1 MGQKTNKPVKPRPST
16 QLLILPEPI
25 PAEVAFEHIGYFTP
39 ASKRIKDIT
48 TKEKILAERTNPDGT
63 RTVLKVRIL
72 GTGQYGLPITSDLD
86 YYRAFLKLLDDLV
99 DRVGHIP
106 EPIAL
111 PTKTLIRSAGK
122 QISTQE
128 LQVVKDWIRRS
139 NATAIQ
145 GFYYDAVSGDYIE
158 IGGEP
163 LFPRYVM
170 RGQRLPTGEYADSHA
185 VWLASWFRTNY
196 LHHHVRPLD
205 LAFHL
210 RLRKPI
216 AKALYPLLEL
226 GWYATGGQPYTKS
239 YPELCHEFLLQE
251 YRYVSQIKQQ
261 LEPAHHEL
269 TQQRFLERWE
279 YRPAAQGP
287 SWVISYY
294 PGPKFFEDQHAREAR
309 RHLAARIVHGTIPL
323 TVAPPAPSEPLPSL
337 LADILMVCGDR
348 QNQAAYQQVLR
359 EYPEELMRT
368 ALAETRQAAQE
379 GRIRKSKGAYFMDAL
394 KRLTTLRAAPDTPP
408 LAPASA
414 PAREAAQDAA
424 LEQRALEAARQH
436 TQARVD
442 AVLVALTPAQ
452 RQALD
457 ERAKTLVSLRETDFG
472 YSVTLRFTR
481 EDLLLQEQ
489 LGFDRWPRLI
499 AQLRTRDAAA
509 DGDDVLQ
516 ACRLEAI
523 LDDVLVVSVP
533 TAEVK
538 AQLTARCLGVLE
550 ELARTATP
558 PCRLQV
564 LSRDE
569 PPAWPA

>member
-1 MGQKTNKPVKPRPST
+1 MNLSSHPMGQKTNKPVKPRPST

-261 LEPAHHEL
+261 LEPAH
-269 TQQRFLERWE
+269 T
-279 YRPAAQGP
+279 
-287 SWVISYY
+287 
-294 PGPKFFEDQHAREAR
+294 
-309 RHLAARIVHGTIPL
+309 
-323 TVAPPAPSEPLPSL
+323 
-337 LADILMVCGDR
+337 
-348 QNQAAYQQVLR
+348 N
-359 EYPEELMRT
+359 
-368 ALAETRQAAQE
+368 
-379 GRIRKSKGAYFMDAL
+379 
-394 KRLTTLRAAPDTPP
+394 
-408 LAPASA
+408 
-414 PAREAAQDAA
+414 
-424 LEQRALEAARQH
+424 
-436 TQARVD
+436 
-442 AVLVALTPAQ
+442 
-452 RQALD
+452 
-457 ERAKTLVSLRETDFG
+457 
-472 YSVTLRFTR
+472 
-481 EDLLLQEQ
+481 
-489 LGFDRWPRLI
+489 
-499 AQLRTRDAAA
+499 
-509 DGDDVLQ
+509 
-516 ACRLEAI
+516 
-523 LDDVLVVSVP
+523 
-533 TAEVK
+533 
-538 AQLTARCLGVLE
+538 
-550 ELARTATP
+550 
-558 PCRLQV
+558 
-564 LSRDE
+564 
-569 PPAWPA
+569 

>member
-1 MGQKTNKPVKPRPST
+1 M
-16 QLLILPEPI
+16 
-25 PAEVAFEHIGYFTP
+25 
-39 ASKRIKDIT
+39 
-48 TKEKILAERTNPDGT
+48 
-63 RTVLKVRIL
+63 
-72 GTGQYGLPITSDLD
+72 
-86 YYRAFLKLLDDLV
+86 
-99 DRVGHIP
+99 
-106 EPIAL
+106 
-111 PTKTLIRSAGK
+111 
-122 QISTQE
+122 
-128 LQVVKDWIRRS
+128 
-139 NATAIQ
+139 
-145 GFYYDAVSGDYIE
+145 
-158 IGGEP
+158 
-163 LFPRYVM
+163 
-170 RGQRLPTGEYADSHA
+170 
-185 VWLASWFRTNY
+185 
-196 LHHHVRPLD
+196 
-205 LAFHL
+205 
-210 RLRKPI
+210 
-216 AKALYPLLEL
+216 
-226 GWYATGGQPYTKS
+226 
-239 YPELCHEFLLQE
+239 
-251 YRYVSQIKQQ
+251 
-261 LEPAHHEL
+261 
-269 TQQRFLERWE
+269 
-279 YRPAAQGP
+279 
-287 SWVISYY
+287 
-294 PGPKFFEDQHAREAR
+294 
-309 RHLAARIVHGTIPL
+309 HGTIPL

-359 EYPEELMRT
+359 EYPEELIRT

-538 AQLTARCLGVLE
+538 AQLTAR
-550 ELARTATP
+550 RTGNHGDNP
-558 PCRLQV
+558 QERRRPG
-564 LSRDE
+564 
-569 PPAWPA
+569 